1 MQSNYVFLLLFIS
14 KFIVME
20 TTCLAHWSVSKV
32 SNLHKQPFTLVS
44 TLGLGIVPGEQSFFH
59 ESEQNYLDQS
69 DHFEKKKNT

>member
-1 MQSNYVFLLLFIS
+1 MKSNYVFFFIIYKQVYCYGVDMS
-14 KFIVME
+14 
-20 TTCLAHWSVSKV
+20 SVSKV

-59 ESEQNYLDQS
+59 ESEQNDLDQS